1 MHQRLMYICRERLWG
16 GVMKFIG
23 LQAHANAWWLQEHP
37 ELAPLILRKFKS
49 AGDVELA
56 QRLVVS
62 SQGIQRA
69 KELAAEHAL
78 LAVQK
83 RCVGNF
89 TRRSCCWLV
98 RNESTVPSAS
108 MTWHWL

>member
-1 MHQRLMYICRERLWG
+1 ML
-16 GVMKFIG
+16 V
-23 LQAHANAWWLQEHP
+23 LQEHP

-78 LAVQK
+78 LAAEAVRGQFHKTKLLLAVQ
-83 RCVGNF
+83 
-89 TRRSCCWLV
+89 
-98 RNESTVPSAS
+98 
-108 MTWHWL
+108 

>member
-1 MHQRLMYICRERLWG
+1 MGKGAGHDAS
-16 GVMKFIG
+16 VV
-23 LQAHANAWWLQEHP
+23 LQEHP

-56 QRLVVS
+56 QRLVFS

-78 LAVQK
+78 LAAEA
-83 RCVGNF
+83 
-89 TRRSCCWLV
+89 V
-98 RNESTVPSAS
+98 RAHLPT
-108 MTWHWL
+108 